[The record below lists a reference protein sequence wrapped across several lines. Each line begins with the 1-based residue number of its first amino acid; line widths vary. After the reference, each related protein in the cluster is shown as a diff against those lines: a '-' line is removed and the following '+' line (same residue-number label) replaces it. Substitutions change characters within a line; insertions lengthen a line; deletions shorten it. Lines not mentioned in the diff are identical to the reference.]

1 MTGSDRAVDAVLV
14 VCAIAGERGDG
25 TINLVEQATDLRAVI
40 DIIGGQCRGDD
51 PPRVGIDADVQFAP
65 RPAPARAVLLDQP
78 FTGAGQF
85 QPSAVHQQ
93 MHGFGAGRRS
103 RHRQCFGPPAQ
114 RGMVRD
120 GEIETEQ
127 ADNGADQPFGLP
139 QSQAEHD
146 AQRLRRRDRQGRI
159 VGLTAP
165 RSPWFGAPGRD
176 RLVAEPDRQT
186 ATLAQ
191 ASIIFRP
198 VRYPILLPGDVM
210 TAIGIDLER
219 HGRTS
224 QEDYGWG
231 SILLS
236 GTAQP
241 DLPLAEVYG
250 PAVILTNHREVPL
263 SERRMVLY
271 TYSAPDVSPADPC
284 NKMSPSENRPAR
296 HRVAQAG
303 VLGVAAW
310 RTGPLQHGACA
321 NNCRRGR

>member
-1 MTGSDRAVDAVLV
+1 
-14 VCAIAGERGDG
+14 
-25 TINLVEQATDLRAVI
+25 
-40 DIIGGQCRGDD
+40 
-51 PPRVGIDADVQFAP
+51 
-65 RPAPARAVLLDQP
+65 
-78 FTGAGQF
+78 
-85 QPSAVHQQ
+85 AVHQQ

-103 RHRQCFGPPAQ
+103 RHRRRLGPPAQ

-120 GEIETEQ
+120 SEIETEQ
-127 ADNGADQPFGLP
+127 ADDGADQPFGLP
-139 QSQAEHD
+139 QSQAEHG
-146 AQRLRRRDRQGRI
+146 AQRQRRRDRQGRI

-165 RSPWFGAPGRD
+165 RGPWFGAPGRD
-176 RLVAEPDRQT
+176 RLFAEPHRQA

-219 HGRTS
+219 HGRIS
-224 QEDYGWG
+224 QEDYGW
-231 SILLS
+231 SSVLPS

-250 PAVILTNHREVPL
+250 PAVILTSHREVPL

-284 NKMSPSENRPAR
+284 NKMVHRQRRQMHLGSAAGYRQRQAAGQSAQILVRQRP
-296 HRVAQAG
+296 VDKQQG
-303 VLGVAAW
+303 KF
-310 RTGPLQHGACA
+310 
-321 NNCRRGR
+321 